1 MAVRPLKDG
10 VIADFD
16 VTEAMLRYFID
27 KASEKRYPWT
37 PRPRVVVC
45 VPSGVTSVEKRAV
58 FEATIQAGARQAYL
72 IEEPMAAAIGADL
85 PVEEPT
91 GSMVI
96 DIGGGTTEVAV
107 IAMGGIVVS
116 QSIRIAGDEFDQAIL
131 THVRDAYNL
140 AIGERT
146 AEDIKIKVGSAVP
159 LKDELDV
166 EVNGRDV
173 ITGLPKTV
181 RIESEEIR
189 RALNKPLDEMAKAV
203 KDALDATPP
212 DLASDLM
219 YYGILLTG
227 GGALLRGL
235 DVRLEGLVGLQ
246 STYNLKSTA
255 ARIVGASG
263 DAWTSTVT
271 IDKGSADGLTINM
284 PVTSSAG
291 VIGQIIEVSAKTSTV
306 RLIGDE
312 NSGVS
317 AMVQDTRAQG
327 MLQGQPDGTLR
338 LEYVSVDSD
347 VKVGD
352 IIVTSG
358 IGGVFPKGLP
368 LGTVSSVE
376 KSANDV
382 YYTIVVRAQTTAEN
396 NEEVLVITS
405 LTDEQSASDED
416 VSTANSTPQGTSR
429 GAATKM
435 KDGGSDESSDS
446 SETTDSGSS
455 E

>member
-1 MAVRPLKDG
+1 MRPLIVFSLISVLLLTFYIREGEAGPIHAVR
-10 VIADFD
+10 
-16 VTEAMLRYFID
+16 
-27 KASEKRYPWT
+27 
-37 PRPRVVVC
+37 
-45 VPSGVTSVEKRAV
+45 SGVT
-58 FEATIQAGARQAYL
+58 TITS
-72 IEEPMAAAIGADL
+72 
-85 PVEEPT
+85 PV
-91 GSMVI
+91 
-96 DIGGGTTEVAV
+96 
-107 IAMGGIVVS
+107 
-116 QSIRIAGDEFDQAIL
+116 RF
-131 THVRDAYNL
+131 
-140 AIGERT
+140 
-146 AEDIKIKVGSAVP
+146 VGSAVAAP
-159 LKDELDV
+159 FNAIGNVLSNLTASQDTLDDLKKQNEELTSKV
-166 EVNGRDV
+166 AE
-173 ITGLPKTV
+173 LSEAQKTA
-181 RIESEEIR
+181 E
-189 RALNKPLDEMAKAV
+189 
-203 KDALDATPP
+203 
-212 DLASDLM
+212 
-219 YYGILLTG
+219 
-227 GGALLRGL
+227 
-235 DVRLEGLVGLQ
+235 RLEGLVGLQ

-271 IDKGSADGLTINM
+271 IDM

-327 MLQGQPDGTLR
+327 MLQGQADGTLR

-429 GAATKM
+429 DAATKT
-435 KDGGSDESSDS
+435 KDESSDDS
-446 SETTDSGSS
+446 SDTSETTDSGSS

>member
-1 MAVRPLKDG
+1 MRPLIVFSLISVLLLTFYIREGEAGPIHAVR
-10 VIADFD
+10 
-16 VTEAMLRYFID
+16 
-27 KASEKRYPWT
+27 
-37 PRPRVVVC
+37 
-45 VPSGVTSVEKRAV
+45 SGVT
-58 FEATIQAGARQAYL
+58 TITS
-72 IEEPMAAAIGADL
+72 
-85 PVEEPT
+85 PV
-91 GSMVI
+91 
-96 DIGGGTTEVAV
+96 
-107 IAMGGIVVS
+107 
-116 QSIRIAGDEFDQAIL
+116 RFL
-131 THVRDAYNL
+131 
-140 AIGERT
+140 
-146 AEDIKIKVGSAVP
+146 GSAVAAP
-159 LKDELDV
+159 FNAIGNVFSNLTASQESLDDLKKQNEVLTSKVAELS
-166 EVNGRDV
+166 EAQ
-173 ITGLPKTV
+173 KTA
-181 RIESEEIR
+181 E
-189 RALNKPLDEMAKAV
+189 
-203 KDALDATPP
+203 
-212 DLASDLM
+212 
-219 YYGILLTG
+219 
-227 GGALLRGL
+227 
-235 DVRLEGLVGLQ
+235 RLEGLVGLQ

-327 MLQGQPDGTLR
+327 MLR

-405 LTDEQSASDED
+405 LTDEQSASDDD
-416 VSTANSTPQGTSR
+416 VSIANSTPQGTSR
-429 GAATKM
+429 DAATKT
-435 KDGGSDESSDS
+435 KDEGSDDSSDT

>member
-1 MAVRPLKDG
+1 MRPLIVFSLISVLLLTFYIREGEAGPIHAVR
-10 VIADFD
+10 
-16 VTEAMLRYFID
+16 
-27 KASEKRYPWT
+27 
-37 PRPRVVVC
+37 
-45 VPSGVTSVEKRAV
+45 SGVT
-58 FEATIQAGARQAYL
+58 TITSPVRFVGS
-72 IEEPMAAAIGADL
+72 AAAAPFNAIGNVFSNLTASQESLDDL
-85 PVEEPT
+85 KKQN
-91 GSMVI
+91 
-96 DIGGGTTEVAV
+96 EVLTSKVAELSEAQKTAERLEGLV
-107 IAMGGIVVS
+107 GL
-116 QSIRIAGDEFDQAIL
+116 QS
-131 THVRDAYNL
+131 TYNL
-140 AIGERT
+140 KST
-146 AEDIKIKVGSAVP
+146 AARIVGASGDAWTSTITSPVRFVGSAVAAP
-159 LKDELDV
+159 FNAIGNVFSNLTASQESLDDLKKQNEVLTSKVAELS
-166 EVNGRDV
+166 EAQ
-173 ITGLPKTV
+173 KTA
-181 RIESEEIR
+181 E
-189 RALNKPLDEMAKAV
+189 
-203 KDALDATPP
+203 
-212 DLASDLM
+212 
-219 YYGILLTG
+219 
-227 GGALLRGL
+227 
-235 DVRLEGLVGLQ
+235 RLEGLVGLQ

-429 GAATKM
+429 NAATKT